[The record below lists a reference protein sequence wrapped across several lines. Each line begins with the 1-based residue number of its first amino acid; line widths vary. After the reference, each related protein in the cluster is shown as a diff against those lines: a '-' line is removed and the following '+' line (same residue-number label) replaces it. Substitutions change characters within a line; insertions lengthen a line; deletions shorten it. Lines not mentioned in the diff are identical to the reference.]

1 MNVMTALTWAIR
13 LVIFSFLVVFAV
25 QNTDPVSLHFVL
37 DHVWQAPLVIVLLA
51 FFAGGAVLGVLSVLG
66 VIYRQR
72 REISRLRQLAGK
84 LPNESLPDTPPA
96 L

>member
-1 MNVMTALTWAIR
+1 MTALTWAVR
-13 LVIFSFLVVFAV
+13 LVIFFFLVVFAV
-25 QNTDPVSLHFVL
+25 QNTAPVSLHFVL

-51 FFAGGAVLGVLSVLG
+51 FFAAGAVLGVLSVLG

-72 REISRLRQLAGK
+72 REIARLRQAAAKAPTPSMPEL
-84 LPNESLPDTPPA
+84 PPA